1 MPPRRETKRGRTS
14 ISSSRR
20 LVRVE
25 FDNSRFTSLENFLL
39 YEKLKENKMIVEKFI
54 HPRID
59 AEVPIRAEFDKLG
72 WGSLLDI
79 KGDFYPELVWQF
91 FANIEEKETI
101 GLPIIRS
108 FVKGVPIELT
118 TDYLAELLHVPND
131 GPFVNYNQYD
141 TVFSDPDFEF
151 HVAIRRLTYYRSQT
165 GNRLSILPTS
175 IPLIDRLI
183 CYFISSNIIPRKSG
197 NNELR
202 NMDIYIIDKMLN
214 GLRDVSALPA
224 ASIILAHMR
233 YFAHLVS
240 LKSTKH
246 HAPFAITISRI
257 LTACGVD
264 FTGETCLSPSPTH
277 ALTAAAM
284 TGMYF
289 ISRRGIW
296 YRNPDSRNLGH
307 HVRDPPIPAPTSAEQ
322 AREERLHEEE
332 ALDRAGSSHGAA
344 PRTSRTPR
352 GTRGVYFAMFDC
364 LDDLSR
370 RMARLEHHAMTGN
383 YSTDVT
389 PPPYDRS
396 SIYDLAESPSG
407 SDEE

>member
-1 MPPRRETKRGRTS
+1 MPPRRVKRGRTS
-14 ISSSRR
+14 SSSSLR

-25 FDNSRFTSLENFLL
+25 FDHSRFTSLEHSLL
-39 YEKLKENKMIVEKFI
+39 YEKLKDNKVIVEKFI

-59 AEVPIRAEFDKLG
+59 AEVPIRTEFEKLG

-79 KGDFYPELVWQF
+79 KGDYCPDLVWQL

-118 TDYLAELLHVPND
+118 TDFLAELLHVPND

-141 TVFSDPDFEF
+141 TVFSDPDFGF
-151 HVAIRRLTYYRSQT
+151 HAATIRLTYDRSQT
-165 GNRLSILPTS
+165 GTRLSILPTS

-183 CYFISSNIIPRKSG
+183 CYFISNNIIPRKSG

-214 GLRDVSALPA
+214 GLGDVSALPA

-240 LKSTKH
+240 LKSIKN
-246 HAPFAITISRI
+246 HAPFSITISRI

-264 FTGETCLSPSPTH
+264 FTGETSLSPAPTH

-289 ISRRGIW
+289 ISRRGVW
-296 YRNPDSRNLGH
+296 YRNPDSRNLDY
-307 HVRDPPIPAPTSAEQ
+307 HVRDPPIPAPTGAEQ

-332 ALDRAGSSHGAA
+332 SLDRAGSSYGAA
-344 PRTSRTPR
+344 PTSSRAPR
-352 GTRGVYFAMFDC
+352 GTRGVYSSLFYC
-364 LDDLSR
+364 QDDLSS
-370 RMARLEHHAMTGN
+370 RMARLEHHAMTQT
-383 YSTDVT
+383 YSLDITA
-389 PPPYDRS
+389 PPYDRS
-396 SIYDLAESPSG
+396 ALYGLEES
-407 SDEE
+407 